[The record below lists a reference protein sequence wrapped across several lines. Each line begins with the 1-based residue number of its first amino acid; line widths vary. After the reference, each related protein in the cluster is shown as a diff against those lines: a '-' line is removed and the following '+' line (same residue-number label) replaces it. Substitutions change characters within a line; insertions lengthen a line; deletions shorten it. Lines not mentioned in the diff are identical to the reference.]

1 MLNELL
7 QAANAIPE
15 LPDTLHKSLKTLPK
29 YPSFK
34 VLLDAN
40 GAIVEVI
47 PWDDVAGLR
56 KWQPG
61 GNGFSTPVFNALPL
75 FPVFDSGLSK
85 DEANAAAKRVK
96 DELEAARAEAAT
108 WSAYFETVRQRCAQV
123 AGSWIDDK
131 TGKPDEK
138 SRKSLV
144 DVPVQLQTLL
154 PEGNPDYAVLRAL
167 FERLQRLS
175 PESFFPELARQ
186 LENQLAAAY
195 DEQLFKLYCS
205 TSKAEATKACNL
217 LLDLPD
223 WDKVGDYPVT
233 SVRTTELLNVLLTS
247 SREGD
252 DETVDSKHTAL
263 DAYGRAATDAD
274 EKFADVIVPGLG
286 KVILRAMTKDA
297 PCQYRYGKADADSF
311 LVGVESRACAK
322 SALEYLAPVSG
333 RTHAARKGKT
343 WQFRGGSL
351 FLFYPEA
358 ELPALSDAP
367 IADLCSLPDDEGDE
381 FAEQAQAAASFEA
394 RAERIAAALHGTPR
408 ESETLVHLVV
418 LRKPDGHR
426 TKLVAH
432 HVFTMPLFVGAA
444 KDWVK
449 GVNTCPPIAFS
460 RWGKAKGERN
470 DITPVQPYPYQVTYW
485 LNTFWVR
492 ADENQGKF
500 STFSP
505 EDALTL
511 LLAADGTERQMARR
525 ALRYALAGW
534 AGFLTVAGAREHA
547 SIILKAGD
555 KRAGALAALPAIL
568 ALLLFKSEP
577 DISQEHIMASPAF
590 LVGRLLALADS
601 LHFQYC
607 QGVRNG
613 QVPGQLLGNALMA
626 TALEKPEGALALYG
640 QRILPYHAWAKSCK
654 AEEKGPEK
662 LAKYLLGRLAET
674 CSEISLLD
682 IPKRASDADKAQ
694 LILGYLAKA
703 PGNTESKPT
712 EPTQEDQA

>member
-7 QAANAIPE
+7 QAANAIPA

-29 YPSFK
+29 NPSFK
-34 VLLDAN
+34 VFLDAT
-40 GAIVEVI
+40 GAIVEVM
-47 PWDDVAGLR
+47 PWDDLAGLR

-61 GNGFSTPVFNALPL
+61 GYGFSTPVFNALPL
-75 FPVFDSGLSK
+75 FPIFDPRLSK
-85 DEANAAAKRVK
+85 DEAKAAAKRVK
-96 DELEAARAEAAT
+96 DELEATKTDAAS
-108 WSAYFETVRQRCAQV
+108 WSAYFDMIRLRCAQV
-123 AGSWIDDK
+123 AGSWIDSK
-131 TGKPDEK
+131 TGKSDEK
-138 SRKSLV
+138 SRKSLAA
-144 DVPVQLQTLL
+144 VPAQLQAML
-154 PEGNPDYAVLRAL
+154 PEGDRDYAVLRAL
-167 FERLQRLS
+167 LERLQRLP
-175 PESFFPELARQ
+175 PERFFPELARQ
-186 LENQLAAAY
+186 LETQLAAAY
-195 DEQLFKLYCS
+195 DEKLFKLYCA
-205 TSKAEATKACNL
+205 TSEAEATKACNL

-223 WDKVGDYPVT
+223 WDEVGDYPVT
-233 SVRTTELLNVLLTS
+233 SARTVELLNAVLVRAGSTVAS
-247 SREGD
+247 SD
-252 DETVDSKHTAL
+252 APSVP
-263 DAYGRAATDAD
+263 DAYGRTATDAG

-286 KVILRAMTKDA
+286 KIILRAMTKDA
-297 PCQYRYGKADADSF
+297 PCQYRYGQADADSF
-311 LVGVESRACAK
+311 LVGKDSRERAK
-322 SALEYLAPVSG
+322 SALEYLTDS
-333 RTHAARKGKT
+333 TRKGKT

-367 IADLCSLPDDEGDE
+367 IADLCSLPDDEDGE
-381 FAEQAQAAASFEA
+381 FVEQAHAAASFEA
-394 RAERIAAALHGTPR
+394 RAARTAAALDGTPR

-426 TKLVAH
+426 TKLVANH
-432 HVFTMPLFVGAA
+432 TFTMPHFVYAA
-444 KDWVK
+444 GEWVK
-449 GVNTCPPIAFS
+449 GIKACPPVAFS

-470 DITPVQPYPYQVTYW
+470 DITAIQPFPYQVAYW

-492 ADENQGKF
+492 GDESQGNF
-500 STFSP
+500 NTFSP

-525 ALRYALAGW
+525 ALRHALAGW
-534 AGFLTVAGAREHA
+534 VGFLTVAGASEHA

-555 KRAGALAALPAIL
+555 KRVGALAALPAIL
-568 ALLLFKSEP
+568 ALLLFKS
-577 DISQEHIMASPAF
+577 DSDTSREHIMASPAF

-613 QVPGQLLGNALMA
+613 QVPGQLLGSALMA
-626 TALEKPEGALALYG
+626 TALETPEAALALYA

-654 AEEKGPEK
+654 AEEKGPET

>member
-7 QAANAIPE
+7 QAANAIPA
-15 LPDTLHKSLKTLPK
+15 LPDTLDKSLKALPK

-34 VLLDAN
+34 ILLDAT

-47 PWDDVAGLR
+47 PWDDLAGLR

-75 FPVFDSGLSK
+75 FPVFDSGLNK
-85 DEANAAAKRVK
+85 DETKAAAKRAK
-96 DELEAARAEAAT
+96 DELDAAKVDAAT
-108 WSAYFETVRQRCAQV
+108 WSAYFETVRQRCAQA
-123 AGSWIDDK
+123 AGSWIDNK
-131 TGKPDEK
+131 TGKPGEK
-138 SRKSLV
+138 SRKSLA
-144 DVPVQLQTLL
+144 DVPAQLQALL
-154 PEGNPDYAVLRAL
+154 PDGDPDYVVLRAL
-167 FERLQRLS
+167 LERLQRLS
-175 PESFFPELARQ
+175 PERFFPELARQ
-186 LENQLAAAY
+186 LETQLAAAY
-195 DEQLFKLYCS
+195 DEKLFKLYCA
-205 TSKAEATKACNL
+205 TSEAEAIKACNL

-223 WDKVGDYPVT
+223 WDDVGDYPVT
-233 SVRTTELLNVLLTS
+233 SARTVELLNALFARAGSTAES
-247 SREGD
+247 SAAPS
-252 DETVDSKHTAL
+252 VP
-263 DAYGRAATDAD
+263 DAYGRTALNAS

-297 PCQYRYGKADADSF
+297 ACQYRYGQADADSF
-311 LVGVESRACAK
+311 LVGKDSRERAK
-322 SALEYLAPVSG
+322 SALEYLTDP
-333 RTHAARKGKT
+333 TRKGKT

-351 FLFYPEA
+351 FLFYPET
-358 ELPALSDAP
+358 ELSALSDAP
-367 IADLCSLPDDEGDE
+367 IVDLCSLPDDEDDE

-394 RAERIAAALHGTPR
+394 RATRIAVVLDGTPR

-418 LRKPDGHR
+418 LRKPDSHR

-432 HVFTMPLFVGAA
+432 HAFTMQHFVGAA
-444 KDWVK
+444 KNWVK
-449 GVNTCPPIAFS
+449 GVSICPPITFS
-460 RWGKAKGERN
+460 RWGKTKGERN
-470 DITPVQPYPYQVTYW
+470 DITPTQPYPYQVTCW

-492 ADENQGKF
+492 GDENHGKF
-500 STFSP
+500 SSFSP

-525 ALRYALAGW
+525 ALRHALVGW

-555 KRAGALAALPAIL
+555 KRAGTLTALPAIL
-568 ALLLFKSEP
+568 ALLLFKSDS
-577 DISQEHIMASPAF
+577 DISREHIMASPAF
-590 LVGRLLALADS
+590 LLGRLLALADS

-626 TALEKPEGALALYG
+626 TALETPEAALALYG
-640 QRILPYHAWAKSCK
+640 QRILPYHAWAKTSK
-654 AEEKGPEK
+654 AKEKGPEA
-662 LAKYLLGRLAET
+662 LAKYLLGQLSDT

-682 IPKRASDADKAQ
+682 LPKRASDTDKAK

-703 PGNTESKPT
+703 PGNTESKPI
-712 EPTQEDQA
+712 EPTQEDQK

>member
-29 YPSFK
+29 YPSYK

-40 GAIVEVI
+40 GAIVEVM
-47 PWDDVAGLR
+47 PWDDLAGLR

-61 GNGFSTPVFNALPL
+61 GNGFSTPVFNALSL

-85 DEANAAAKRVK
+85 DEVKAAAKRVK

-108 WSAYFETVRQRCAQV
+108 WSAYFDTVRQRCAQM
-123 AGSWIDDK
+123 AGSWIDSK
-131 TGKPDEK
+131 TGKSDEK
-138 SRKSLV
+138 SRKSLA
-144 DVPVQLQTLL
+144 DIPAQLQALL
-154 PEGNPDYAVLRAL
+154 PEGDPDYAVLRAL

-186 LENQLAAAY
+186 LETQLAAGY
-195 DEQLFKLYCS
+195 DEKLFKLYCA
-205 TSKAEATKACNL
+205 TSDAEATKACNL

-223 WDKVGDYPVT
+223 WDEVGDYPVT
-233 SVRTTELLNVLLTS
+233 SARTVELLNALLVRTGSTAAS
-247 SREGD
+247 SAD
-252 DETVDSKHTAL
+252 HLTQ
-263 DAYGRAATDAD
+263 DAYGQAATDAS

-286 KVILRAMTKDA
+286 KVILRAMTSDA
-297 PCQYRYGKADADSF
+297 YCQYRYGKADADSF
-311 LVGVESRACAK
+311 LVGKDSRERAK
-322 SALEYLAPVSG
+322 SALEYLTDS
-333 RTHAARKGKT
+333 TRKGKT

-358 ELPALSDAP
+358 EWSALSDAP

-381 FAEQAQAAASFEA
+381 FAEQAKAAAGFEA
-394 RAERIAAALHGTPR
+394 RAARIAATLDGTPR

-432 HVFTMPLFVGAA
+432 HTFTMPHFVRAA
-444 KDWVK
+444 GEWVK
-449 GVNTCPPIAFS
+449 GVKACPPISFS

-470 DITPVQPYPYQVTYW
+470 DITPVQPFPYQVTYW

-492 ADENQGKF
+492 GDENQGKF

-525 ALRYALAGW
+525 ALRHALGGW
-534 AGFLTVAGAREHA
+534 AGFLTAASAREHA

-555 KRAGALAALPAIL
+555 KHAGALAALPAIL

-577 DISQEHIMASPAF
+577 DTSREHIMASPAF

-607 QGVRNG
+607 QGVRGG

-626 TALEKPEGALALYG
+626 TALETPEVALALYG
-640 QRILPYHAWAKSCK
+640 QRILPYQAWARTCK
-654 AEEKGPEK
+654 ATGKGPET
-662 LAKYLLGRLAET
+662 LAKYLLGQLAET
-674 CSEISLLD
+674 CSEVSQLD
-682 IPKRASDADKAQ
+682 LPKRASDTDKAQ

-712 EPTQEDQA
+712 EPTQEDQK